1 MEEMCME
8 TDLSK
13 LYNDITPTKQRGK
26 EEKFRPAR
34 TSKFWLWV
42 ADRFFYN
49 MLEDRFCAFR
59 YKGYEN
65 YLNRDENYPTI
76 FYAPHTNWWDGIVGY
91 NICNRLCKK
100 EIRLMV
106 EELNRFPLL
115 RRGGAFSVNKK
126 SAQTAMESL
135 KYSVRVLKDP
145 KAILYLFPQGI
156 INPPNHRP
164 IEFQT
169 GLAYIAQKAIKEYG
183 KVNVLPIAVNYYFL
197 RDNRPEVWIEMG
209 ENIVLSDDKQDR
221 KELSADLASKLE
233 KLCDK
238 QNLEVSNAQF
248 DGYNTLFQ
256 QKLAW
261 YREWEQHL
269 KKIINRKKK
278 KEEEQQ

>member
-1 MEEMCME
+1 MVVFVQE
-8 TDLSK
+8 DLSK

-26 EEKFRPAR
+26 KERFRPAR

-42 ADRFFYN
+42 ADRFFYGL
-49 MLEDRFCAFR
+49 LERRFCAFR

-91 NICNRLCKK
+91 NICMRLCKK
-100 EIRLMV
+100 EIRLMI
-106 EELNRFPLL
+106 EELNRFPIL
-115 RRGGAFSVNKK
+115 RRGGGFSVNKK

-135 KYSVRVLKDP
+135 KYSVRVLKD
-145 KAILYLFPQGI
+145 KKSILYLFPQGI

-169 GLAYIAQKAIKEYG
+169 GLAYIAQKGVKEYG
-183 KVNVLPIAVNYYFL
+183 KVNIIPIAVNYYFM

-209 ENIVLSDDKQDR
+209 ENILLDNTDDDR
-221 KELSADLASKLE
+221 KTLSEYFAKKLE
-233 KLCDK
+233 ALCDK
-238 QNLEVSNAQF
+238 QNLEVSNAQLS
-248 DGYNTLFQ
+248 GYKTLFK

-261 YREWEQHL
+261 YREFEQNL
-269 KKIINRKKK
+269 KKIKKK
-278 KEEEQQ
+278 RNN